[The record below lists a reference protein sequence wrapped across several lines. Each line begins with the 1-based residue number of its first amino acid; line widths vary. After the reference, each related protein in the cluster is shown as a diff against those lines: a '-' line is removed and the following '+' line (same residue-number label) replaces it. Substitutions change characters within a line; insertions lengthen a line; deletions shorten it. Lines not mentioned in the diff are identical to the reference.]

1 MASGEQD
8 HGGQSERGVRAS
20 SLLFALVIVS
30 ATAGTAPAMT
40 QSEVES
46 RLACQ
51 CGCGLT
57 VQTCDHL
64 QCSFG
69 VPVKEDITSSL
80 AAGETGEE
88 IIARYV
94 AEYGEKVLSAPT
106 RKGFNLVAWYGPYL
120 ALILGAVVVLV
131 AVRRMSSARETGDKT
146 AGNGEPLAASRSSAL
161 QDQLHRELEELER

>member
-1 MASGEQD
+1 MRRAGVVMALAI
-8 HGGQSERGVRAS
+8 VVTTAAS
-20 SLLFALVIVS
+20 A
-30 ATAGTAPAMT
+30 AAMT

-57 VQTCDHL
+57 VHTCDHL

-69 VPVKEDITSSL
+69 VPVKDDIAAAL
-80 AAGETGEE
+80 AAGETGEA

-106 RKGFNLVAWYGPYL
+106 REGFNLVAWLAPYV
-120 ALILGAVVVLV
+120 ALTFGAILVLV
-131 AVRRMSSARETGDKT
+131 AVRRMASGRGSNGPPAGEHSA
-146 AGNGEPLAASRSSAL
+146 APAAVDPAL
-161 QDQLHRELEELER
+161 RDRLRQELEELDR